1 MSLVA
6 KLKKKHEE
14 EEQEEQEEK
23 AIWASPPKQRTRK
36 LKIRRAAALNIGL
49 LIGLFVFILIGI
61 VLLPVITSEVS
72 GLTSG
77 TAAQVTGTN
86 ATVLNL
92 VPLFYILVLVIV
104 PAVIMFK
111 LYQGRD

>member
-6 KLKKKHEE
+6 KLK
-14 EEQEEQEEK
+14 EK
-23 AIWASPPKQRTRK
+23 AQEAKQAIFVSPPKSWQQRTQQRTRN
-36 LKIRRAAALNIGL
+36 LRMWRGEGLNIGL
-49 LIGLFVFILIGI
+49 LIGLFVFILIGV

-77 TAAQVTGTN
+77 TAASVTGTN

-111 LYQGRD
+111 IYKEG